1 MPSQLIDPRR
11 YQEVDL
17 PVFRSELDDFLP
29 ATIYDSHVH
38 VALPEHRGPVTREW
52 ITADWPNE
60 VDYRLSVQE
69 LAEVQAQ
76 LFPGRQVRSLV
87 FTMPSPKYFIEEGNR
102 YVAEAIRTDAADGL
116 LVTRP
121 EWSQEEL
128 LRLLRAGSFV
138 GLKPYPGLVGTR
150 ADDIPIGAFLP
161 PHHQEVAE
169 ALRLMVVLHIGRPER
184 LRDPSNLRE
193 IRELATTRPG
203 IQLIIAHV
211 GRAYTMTYAEP
222 GLTGLRGLPGVC
234 HDFAMNLNAE
244 VLELA
249 LREVGPDRLLY
260 GSDLPIALMR
270 GVREHEGDRYIN
282 FSDGAYSWNSPERRK
297 SPEEEA
303 RYTLYLYE
311 ELRAFRTAAE
321 RVGLTPEQVT
331 QVMGANAKRMVEVA
345 KQGLS
350 RA

>member
-11 YQEVDL
+11 YEEVDL
-17 PVFRSELDDFLP
+17 PIFRNEFDAFLP
-29 ATIYDSHVH
+29 ATIYDCHVH

-52 ITADWPNE
+52 ITSDWPNE
-60 VDYRLSVQE
+60 VDYRLSVEQ
-69 LAEVQAQ
+69 LAEVQAK

-87 FTMPSPKYFIEEGNR
+87 FTMPSPKFFIEEGNR
-102 YVAEAIRTDAADGL
+102 YVAAAIRTGAVDGL

-138 GLKPYPGLVGTR
+138 GFKPYPGLVGSR
-150 ADDIPIGAFLP
+150 ADDIPIDAFFP
-161 PHHQEVAE
+161 PHHQEVADR
-169 ALRLMVVLHIGRPER
+169 LRLIVVLHIGRPER
-184 LRDPSNLRE
+184 LRDANNLRE
-193 IRELATTRPG
+193 IRQLATTRPG
-203 IQLIIAHV
+203 IQLIIAHI

-222 GLTGLRGLPGVC
+222 GLAALRDVPGIC
-234 HDFAMNLNAE
+234 HDFAMNLNAD

-249 LREVGPDRLLY
+249 LREVGPERLLY

-270 GVREHEGDRYIN
+270 GVRAHEGDRYIN
-282 FSDGAYSWNSPERRK
+282 FSDGDYSWNTPERRK
-297 SPEEEA
+297 TAEEEA

-311 ELRAFRTAAE
+311 ELRAFRTAAQ
-321 RVGLTPEQVT
+321 RVGLSSEQVSR
-331 QVMGANAKRMVEVA
+331 VMGANAKEMVETA

-350 RA
+350 RL

>member
-1 MPSQLIDPRR
+1 MQSALIDGER
-11 YQEVDL
+11 YQAVDL
-17 PVFRSELDDFLP
+17 PIYRAELDAFLP
-29 ATIYDSHVH
+29 PLVYDSHVH

-60 VDYRLSVQE
+60 VDYRLSVDR
-69 LAEVQAQ
+69 LAEVQAL
-76 LFPGRQVRSLV
+76 LFPGRQARSLV

-102 YVAEAIRTDAADGL
+102 YVAGAIRSGAVDGL

-128 LRLLRAGSFV
+128 LRLLREGRYV
-138 GLKPYPGLVGTR
+138 GFKPYPGLVGTR
-150 ADDIPIGAFLP
+150 ADDTPIDAFLP
-161 PHHQEVAE
+161 PHHQEVAD
-169 ALRLMVVLHIGRPER
+169 RLGLIVVLHIGRPER
-184 LRDPSNLRE
+184 LRDPGNLRE
-193 IRELATTRPG
+193 IRQLVTSRPG
-203 IQLIIAHV
+203 LQLIIAHI
-211 GRAYTMTYAEP
+211 GRAYTMTYAQP
-222 GLTGLRGLPGVC
+222 GLAALRDLPGIH

-249 LREVGPDRLLY
+249 LREVGPERLLY

-270 GVREHEGDRYIN
+270 GMREHEGDRYIN
-282 FSDGAYSWNSPERRK
+282 YSDGGYSWNTPDRRQPPEV
-297 SPEEEA
+297 EA
-303 RYTLYLYE
+303 GYTFYLYE

-331 QVMGANAKRMVEVA
+331 QVMGGNAVRMVQYA

-350 RA
+350 RN